1 MNRWLI
7 AIIGELHFTPIPSY
21 ESATLMFENVLFRHL
36 KHIYII
42 ISMKNDVYA
51 KFTSDESLRWLILTE
66 ISNLFSEAPDYHSN

>member
-36 KHIYII
+36 KNIYII
-42 ISMKNDVYA
+42 IFMKNDVYA
-51 KFTSDESLRWLILTE
+51 KFPSNESLRWLILTD
-66 ISNLFSEAPDYHSN
+66 ISNLFSEAPDWLSN